1 MHNRLTAAMMVAAVV
16 VAAAGSGVAI
26 GASKQPAAKAC
37 VSKTSHRLAL
47 LENGKCARGYAK
59 TTLGAQGPRGKTGPQ
74 GPGATY
80 QQETVSNNDIE
91 STDNVAGF
99 TVATTCGMAA
109 GVTVDLTPASG
120 SGTFEMYGT
129 RSQDASLSVVSL
141 VTATNLSA
149 TGNSDVAFDGV
160 TRVGS
165 GSFVDLHI
173 SGIWLDNKCTITEV
187 VVPTK
192 AAT

>member
-1 MHNRLTAAMMVAAVV
+1 MHNRVTAALMVAAVV

-59 TTLGAQGPRGKTGPQ
+59 TTLGAQGPRGKTGSQ

-80 QQETVSNNDIE
+80 QQETVSNDDIE
-91 STDNVAGF
+91 STHNIAGIA
-99 TVATTCGMAA
+99 VNTTCGQ
-109 GVTVDLTPASG
+109 ASG
-120 SGTFEMYGT
+120 ITVKLEPAGASGTLEMYGT
-129 RSQDASLSVVSL
+129 RSQDVTLSVVSL
-141 VTATNLSA
+141 VNAANVSA
-149 TGNSDVAFDGV
+149 MGNSDVAFDLMA
-160 TRVGS
+160 RVGS
-165 GSFVDLHI
+165 GSFVDLRL
-173 SGIWLDNKCTITEV
+173 SGVWADSKCTITEV

-192 AAT
+192 QAT